1 MRFSLVFRISKHFF
15 FLSVYLN
22 GLLVIMLEFFYFFE
36 FDIHCFV
43 LYFLLRISSN
53 THSLNILYFA
63 VHPLVPLL

>member
-1 MRFSLVFRISKHFF
+1 MRFSLVFHIVKHFS
-15 FLSVYLN
+15 FLSFYLN
-22 GLLVIMLEFFYFFE
+22 GLLVIMLEFFIFE

-43 LYFLLRISSN
+43 LSFLLKISSN

>member
-1 MRFSLVFRISKHFF
+1 
-15 FLSVYLN
+15 
-22 GLLVIMLEFFYFFE
+22 MLEFFYFFE

-53 THSLNILYFA
+53 THPLNILYFA

>member
-1 MRFSLVFRISKHFF
+1 MYFLLVFRIVRHFS

-22 GLLVIMLEFFYFFE
+22 KSLVIMLEFFIFE
-36 FDIHCFV
+36 FDIHCFI

-53 THSLNILYFA
+53 THPLNILYFA